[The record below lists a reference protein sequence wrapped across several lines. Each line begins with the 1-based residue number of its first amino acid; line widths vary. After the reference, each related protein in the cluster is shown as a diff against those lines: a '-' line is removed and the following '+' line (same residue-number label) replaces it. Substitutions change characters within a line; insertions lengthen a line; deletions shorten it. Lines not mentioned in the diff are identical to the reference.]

1 LSETEAA
8 MLDFLRCGGKTSE
21 LDPDETVRRFLA
33 LLSERGRFEHLVAV
47 AATEPPRVRAIL
59 GALAER
65 LGKRSGTTER
75 LRRSL
80 NPLSRFDFGVFSGMR
95 NAAQWQSKRRTP

>member
-1 LSETEAA
+1 

-59 GALAER
+59 GALAEQ
-65 LGKRSGTTER
+65 LGKRSGATER

-80 NPLSRFDFGVFSGMR
+80 NPLSRFDFGVFSGMH
-95 NAAQWQSKRRTP
+95 NAPQWQSKRRTP